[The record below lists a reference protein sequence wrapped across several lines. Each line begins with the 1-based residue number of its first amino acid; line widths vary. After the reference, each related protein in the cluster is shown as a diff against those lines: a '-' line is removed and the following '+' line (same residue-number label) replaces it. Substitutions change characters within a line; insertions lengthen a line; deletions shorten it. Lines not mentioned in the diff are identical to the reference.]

1 MTVEE
6 AKLLLKDKKYTN
18 QDLEVYCQITNLL
31 ADMFM
36 DQVKKHPDLRIDS
49 YEKHVQ

>member
-6 AKLLLKDKKYTN
+6 AKLILKDKQYTD
-18 QDLEVYCQITNLL
+18 QQLEIYCQAANLL

-36 DQVKKHPDLRIDS
+36 DQVKKNPVLHIDS